1 MGTITRSHTFV
12 AGEKPTDDQWNV
24 DIDQTFTL
32 INGNLDESNVDYS
45 SSDGIVTL
53 QQTQTITGTKT
64 FDAATTFNTSI
75 LPDSAGGADMG
86 SATQEW
92 GDVYVADDKFI
103 KFGSDQNVFVGYDE
117 TTTDSLKFAA
127 TEGAGLAIT
136 LMADEGDDA
145 GDEWKLNV
153 ADGGTLTLGNDIASA
168 GTYVTGLTITPNS
181 TTAAWL
187 MDFEGDIDVGGDTLS
202 FNGAAT
208 IDTSGNNALSL
219 DAGSATLTL
228 DGGTIESDATTLSF
242 DAATTIDTSGNNA
255 LSLDAGS
262 AVLTLDG
269 GTIESDASTFSF
281 DGAATIDTSG
291 NNALSLDAGSAVLTL
306 DGGTLESDASTFSF
320 DAAATIDTSGN
331 NALSLDAGSA
341 VLTLDGGT
349 IESDASTLSFDA
361 AATIDTSGNN
371 NLTLNAGTGTIV
383 ATAGDVTV
391 FDDNNNAD
399 VSMSIGTSAT
409 EALVVQALN
418 GSSNK
423 TLEELRFTTKTA
435 SGTANHGK
443 ITFYIDEAEIGT
455 IDDGGIDLAS
465 GMTFAINGSDL
476 PSSAGDFSG
485 PGSSTDNA
493 VVRFDGTGGKTAQN
507 SGVAIDDS
515 NNVSGVGTLATTGD
529 VTIFDDA
536 NNADTSLSIGT
547 SATEALVVQAL
558 NGGSNKTLEELRFT
572 TKTASGTGD
581 HGKMSFYV
589 DEAEIATIDDG
600 GIDLASGLSFTV
612 AGSAVGGADVG
623 TANTWT
629 ADQTFNDNVKVT
641 LGTGGDA
648 DIFYDATDLII
659 NPAVA
664 GTGHVKI
671 DTTRQIMAEFT
682 STTVNPFITIT
693 GASEAV
699 DDGGGIAFT
708 TDAGSLVGNTGTHAY
723 IQGIVTQAHA
733 SALKG
738 DLRFFTNGGDSLAE
752 RMRILSGGGLT
763 FNGDTAAANALDDYE
778 EGTWTPAWRFG
789 GASGTSQAIGDT
801 HAWYT
806 KIGGDVTVYFYGNMA
821 NAVSGSGIMVM
832 TGLPYTIKNT
842 TNAGT
847 SAIPWTNKISYAD
860 APSVMAYPNNT
871 YLSFE
876 SLTDSTSGSGVNITE
891 GNCAQYSQLRFQ
903 ITYRCE

>member
-24 DIDQTFTL
+24 DIDQAFTL

-75 LPDSAGGADMG
+75 LPDSTGGADMG
-86 SATQEW
+86 SASQEW

-291 NNALSLDAGSAVLTL
+291 NN
-306 DGGTLESDASTFSF
+306 
-320 DAAATIDTSGN
+320 
-331 NALSLDAGSA
+331 
-341 VLTLDGGT
+341 
-349 IESDASTLSFDA
+349 
-361 AATIDTSGNN
+361 

-443 ITFYIDEAEIGT
+443 ITFYIDEVEIGT

-507 SGVAIDDS
+507 SGVVIDDS

-547 SATEALVVQAL
+547 SATEALVVEAL

-572 TKTASGTGD
+572 TKTASATGD
-581 HGKMSFYV
+581 HGKMSFYI

-600 GIDLASGLSFTV
+600 GIDLASGKSFTV
-612 AGSAVGGADVG
+612 NGSALSSGISWDGSTANGVATYKDGDEATVESNLTFDGTTLLVGTSIAATADTNTSIGLPGSDVLTLSTAGSERMRLSASGQLLIGTNSSLGVSSGTGNGLQLAGDDTFANFAIHSHRSNQYPGVFTMAHSRNSTVGSYTILQDGDALGYIAFAGDDGTDVNSLGAEIWAEVDG
-623 TANTWT
+623 EPGEDDMPGRLIFRTT
-629 ADQTFNDNVKVT
+629 AD
-641 LGTGGDA
+641 GA
-648 DIFYDATDLII
+648 AT
-659 NPAVA
+659 
-664 GTGHVKI
+664 
-671 DTTRQIMAEFT
+671 TT
-682 STTVNPFITIT
+682 
-693 GASEAV
+693 
-699 DDGGGIAFT
+699 
-708 TDAGSLVGNTGTHAY
+708 
-723 IQGIVTQAHA
+723 
-733 SALKG
+733 
-738 DLRFFTNGGDSLAE
+738 E
-752 RMRILSGGGLT
+752 RMRIDSDGAVTIASQPSFNASVGTGIANVTGDATAYTIVFNTEAFDRGADFNTSTGVFTAPVTGLYQLSVSVQWMGVTSGMNDSSIGVTTSNGGFTVWQDSGTTTISANMTHNGAMLEDMDA
-763 FNGDTAAANALDDYE
+763 GDTASVYIDFRNGSKVVDVWTASQFSGALI
-778 EGTWTPAWRFG
+778 A
-789 GASGTSQAIGDT
+789 
-801 HAWYT
+801 
-806 KIGGDVTVYFYGNMA
+806 
-821 NAVSGSGIMVM
+821 
-832 TGLPYTIKNT
+832 
-842 TNAGT
+842 
-847 SAIPWTNKISYAD
+847 
-860 APSVMAYPNNT
+860 
-871 YLSFE
+871 
-876 SLTDSTSGSGVNITE
+876 
-891 GNCAQYSQLRFQ
+891 
-903 ITYRCE
+903 